1 MLQDIARML
10 HGKCLIG
17 SRAMSCHRETKLL
30 PQLNVVA
37 ALALIVE
44 TIDPCNRSTFLGSTF
59 YAFLTDV

>member
-1 MLQDIARML
+1 MLI
-10 HGKCLIG
+10 HGNCLVD

-44 TIDPCNRSTFLGSTF
+44 TIDPGNRSTFLGDTSLVLM
-59 YAFLTDV
+59 YECIAR